1 MADEAGVPPYV
12 IFPDRALIEMAAY
25 FPQSQ
30 ESLLTIAGV
39 GQVKASQYGE
49 AFLNV
54 IKSFCEKHGLEERAH
69 ALTPSPSPKG
79 RGAGG
84 EGMRIVGET
93 FNEGATIQSLMERQG
108 VTRGTILDHLS
119 KFAMAGN
126 KLRNG
131 GDLQAATSATSEQ
144 QQITFAVFDEQGTMY
159 LKPVFDQL
167 NGALN
172 YDELKILRLIY
183 LVARQG

>member
-1 MADEAGVPPYV
+1 MPSP
-12 IFPDRALIEMAAY
+12 
-25 FPQSQ
+25 
-30 ESLLTIAGV
+30 
-39 GQVKASQYGE
+39 
-49 AFLNV
+49 
-54 IKSFCEKHGLEERAH
+54 
-69 ALTPSPSPKG
+69 PSPSPKG